1 MEHIAIL
8 IAAISAAVI
17 SGMSGFLLIPFL
29 RKLKFGQTINEI
41 GPAWHKDK
49 QGTPTMGGILFIL
62 GSIVGMV
69 LAYPLLLSVQ
79 SDAND
84 WWMLILCIL
93 ITLGYGVIG
102 FIDDYLKVV
111 RKQNLGLSSKQKLL
125 LQTLVSNAFLIT
137 LFMMD
142 RLSTIVKIP
151 FLGSID
157 FGIFFY
163 PLSVLLV
170 IGLNNAVNLTD
181 GVDGLCTSVS
191 FWAMGG
197 FLLLLSAFSSWYL
210 ATWSAAL
217 VGGCVGFLFW
227 NFYPA
232 KVFMG
237 DTGSLFLG
245 GAVVTLGFGMGR
257 VDILIIL
264 SVIYFVEVGSV
275 MLQQTYFKLTRRFSK
290 DHVGRRIFKMSPI
303 HHHFEM
309 CGWSEVKICAV
320 FSVVSIISVIFAY
333 MYAVIWA

>member
-1 MEHIAIL
+1 MERIAIL
-8 IAAISAAVI
+8 IAAISAAAI
-17 SGMSGFLLIPFL
+17 SGLSGFLIIPFL

-49 QGTPTMGGILFIL
+49 QGTPTMGGMLFVL
-62 GSIVGMV
+62 GSVIGVV
-69 LAYPLLLSVQ
+69 LAYPILFSAGNDTDEWRMLLL
-79 SDAND
+79 
-84 WWMLILCIL
+84 CIP
-93 ITLGYGVIG
+93 IALGYGAIG
-102 FIDDYLKVV
+102 FIDDFLKVV
-111 RKQNLGLSSKQKLL
+111 RKQNLGLSSKQKLI
-125 LQTLVSNAFLIT
+125 LQALVSIAFLAS
-137 LFMMD
+137 LYMMD

-151 FLGSID
+151 FLGSVD
-157 FGIFFY
+157 FGILFY
-163 PLSVLLV
+163 PLSLLLMM
-170 IGLNNAVNLTD
+170 GLNNAVNLTD

-191 FWAMGG
+191 FWVMGG
-197 FLLLLSAFSSWYL
+197 FLLLLSAFSEWYL
-210 ATWSAAL
+210 ATWAAAL
-217 VGGCVGFLFW
+217 VGGCAGFLFW
-227 NFYPA
+227 NFHPA

-245 GAVVTLGFGMGR
+245 GAVITLGFGMGR

-264 SVIYFVEVGSV
+264 SVIYFIEVGSV

-320 FSVVSIISVIFAY
+320 FSVVSIASVIVTY